1 MWGWTPTRWEL
12 VSIGRDRADR
22 MWRMDEFRQKGG
34 RRPQRGF
41 MDVVKENMQRV
52 GEKDED
58 DPLWQPVKGAAE
70 RKRGSTLIPGHDL
83 IITFLL
89 LMLHFFLFAFKVSWC
104 CGAGTRRP
112 PQQSNKILLDS
123 RGRYISVCNTLDV
136 FLLSLFKIRIT
147 V

>member
-1 MWGWTPTRWEL
+1 
-12 VSIGRDRADR
+12 
-22 MWRMDEFRQKGG
+22 MDEFRQEGG

-70 RKRGSTLIPGHDL
+70 RKRGSTLIPGLDL

-89 LMLHFFLFAFKVSWC
+89 LMLYFFLIC
-104 CGAGTRRP
+104 
-112 PQQSNKILLDS
+112 I
-123 RGRYISVCNTLDV
+123 
-136 FLLSLFKIRIT
+136 
-147 V
+147 

>member
-1 MWGWTPTRWEL
+1 
-12 VSIGRDRADR
+12 
-22 MWRMDEFRQKGG
+22 MDEFRQEGG

-70 RKRGSTLIPGHDL
+70 RKRGSTLIPGLDL

-89 LMLHFFLFAFKVSWC
+89 PMLYFFLFAFKVSWC
-104 CGAGTRRP
+104 CGAGTRRIKFCWIP
-112 PQQSNKILLDS
+112 EGDIFL
-123 RGRYISVCNTLDV
+123 SVTRWTYSC
-136 FLLSLFKIRIT
+136 
-147 V
+147 